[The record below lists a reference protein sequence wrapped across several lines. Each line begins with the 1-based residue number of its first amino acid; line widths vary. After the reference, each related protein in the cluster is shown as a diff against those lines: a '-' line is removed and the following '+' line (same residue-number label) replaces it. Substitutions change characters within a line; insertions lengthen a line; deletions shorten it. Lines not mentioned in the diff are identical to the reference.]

1 MIASDD
7 AGLAR
12 TRWISVAK
20 AADIVGRRFHS
31 DWCETDPASLE
42 HDEST
47 AADTEA
53 WHRAKH
59 VEELLFG
66 FVTGGHVTAY
76 ALTDDGTGTTD
87 LPLHWVTAPGFKI
100 CLHTGSCRLDFDR
113 MEPVWIDEPEL
124 MEALPKTGQPRK
136 KHTYEWDKIV
146 HEAWMFALRQERI
159 PTNAEV
165 VRHLGDWCPANSL
178 EVPDGS
184 HLSKVVKTVIDFLKE
199 NKRGRQNLDSGSCE
213 ALGESEG

>member
-1 MIASDD
+1 MALDD
-7 AGLAR
+7 AGSAR

-42 HDEST
+42 YEEAEAT
-47 AADTEA
+47 DTEA
-53 WHRAKH
+53 WHRANH

-76 ALTDDGTGTTD
+76 ALTDDGTATTD
-87 LPLHWVTAPGFKI
+87 LPLHWVTSPAFKI
-100 CLHTGSCRLDFDR
+100 CLRTGACRLDFDR
-113 MEPVWIDEPEL
+113 WEPVWIDEPEL
-124 MEALPKTGQPRK
+124 IKVLPKKGQPRK

-146 HEAWMFALRQERI
+146 HEAWMFALRREGI

-165 VRHLGDWCPANSL
+165 VRHLGDWCPANRL
-178 EVPDGS
+178 DVPDGS
-184 HLSKVVKTVIDFLKE
+184 HLSKVGKTVIDFLKE
-199 NKRGRQNLDSGSCE
+199 NKTGRQVSESISCE
-213 ALGESEG
+213 AISEPGG